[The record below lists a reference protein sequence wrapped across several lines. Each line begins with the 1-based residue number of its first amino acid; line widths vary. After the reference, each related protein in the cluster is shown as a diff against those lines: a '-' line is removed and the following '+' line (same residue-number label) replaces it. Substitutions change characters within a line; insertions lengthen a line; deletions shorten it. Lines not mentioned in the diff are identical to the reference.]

1 MTLMCKFIITNIVV
15 MTNFIIVKTNII
27 IMINPR
33 PIDQYHHHDQHHPQR
48 YIHPCGGRGGRD
60 QMWKVLTP
68 KSNSKEGAIVW
79 LILSKIVRCHVT
91 QNWNT
96 KAK

>member
-15 MTNFIIVKTNII
+15 MTNFIVVKTNII

-48 YIHPCGGRGGRD
+48 HIHPCGGRGGRD